1 MQEFYRGRFAPSP
14 TGPLHFGSLL
24 SAVASYLEA
33 RVHGG
38 EWLVRIEDIDTPR
51 TVAGAADA
59 ILHTLEAAG
68 MQWDGSVIYQ
78 RARREAYDAALRKL
92 GAQGQLYGCIC
103 SRREIAD
110 SAIIGIDGYVYPGT
124 CRSGM
129 PENTPVRAWRV
140 KTQNTRV
147 AFDDAIQGHIEQDLE
162 RDIGDFVVLRADGLY
177 AYQLAVVVDD
187 ADQGITHAV
196 RGADLLDSTP
206 RQIHLQKLLGL
217 PTLQYAHLPVAV
229 NAQGQKL
236 SKQTRAAAIDNEN
249 IAPSLLDALRALGQA
264 PPTSLRTASLIDIWE
279 WALQHWR
286 LEAVPRS
293 RVVASPAA

>member
-1 MQEFYRGRFAPSP
+1 MG
-14 TGPLHFGSLL
+14 
-24 SAVASYLEA
+24 SYLQA
-33 RVHGG
+33 RLHGG

-51 TVAGAADA
+51 TVAGAADE

-68 MQWDGSVIYQ
+68 MQWDGGVIYQ
-78 RARREAYDAALRKL
+78 GARREAYDAALRKL
-92 GAQGQLYGCIC
+92 GAQGQLYGCTC

-110 SAIIGIDGYVYPGT
+110 SAITGIDGHVYPGT
-124 CRSGM
+124 CRRGM
-129 PENTPVRAWRV
+129 PENTVVRAWRV
-140 KTQNTRV
+140 RTQNTRV

-162 RDIGDFVVLRADGLY
+162 HDIGDFVVLRADGLY

-187 ADQGITHAV
+187 AEQGITQVV

-249 IAPSLLDALRALGQA
+249 IAPSLFDALRALGQA
-264 PPTSLRTASLIDIWE
+264 PPASLRNASVNDIWA
-279 WALQHWR
+279 WALQHWQ
-286 LEAVPRS
+286 LQTVPRS
-293 RVVASPAA
+293 RTVAPPAG